1 MANRS
6 QSKSTTD
13 HDEIRHWAEARN
25 GRTAVVKST
34 RGKGDYTGILRID
47 FPGYSGSGT
56 RSGAGKTS
64 ERKSTH
70 AVALAS
76 VTESF
81 RPQSVKAQLPN
92 PVKIDQHCCVC
103 GALYALQCT
112 AAPVARFGLLY
123 ALPC

>member
-1 MANRS
+1 MATRS

-47 FPGYSGSGT
+47 FPGYSVSGT

-64 ERKSTH
+64 ERNSTH
-70 AVALAS
+70 AVARAS
-76 VTESF
+76 VTETF
-81 RPQSVKAQLPN
+81 RPQSGKALPN
-92 PVKIDQHCCVC
+92 PVKIDHHCCVC

-123 ALPC
+123 ALAC